1 MNLGACSITR
11 AEICEALLGLEF
23 AWDKGYR
30 KICLKLD
37 SQAAIAL
44 LTSTGNTEHQHR
56 TEVIRFKELRD
67 RDWEVKIEHTYRE
80 GNFATDYLASL
91 GYNVGFGSH
100 LVNTLDGGL
109 CYFLRY
115 DCIGV
120 AEPRSILIND

>member
-44 LTSTGNTEHQHR
+44 LTSTGNTEHQ
-56 TEVIRFKELRD
+56 
-67 RDWEVKIEHTYRE
+67 HTYRE